1 MNLII
6 PSYKRSHALSGADYF
21 KSAKYCVPESQR
33 DEYAQVL
40 GAKRVLTIPDQ
51 ADGLITKKRNWILE
65 NIPRPLVM
73 IDDDVQ
79 EIGYYEG
86 RDGTKNRDVH
96 KSRTLDPEQVDD
108 WLDRSADLT
117 GELGCRLWGLATTID
132 NRNYKEFHP
141 FSLTNVILGPF
152 QGHLEHSLTFDD
164 QVGTKDDYDMV
175 LQQFKE
181 YRKVLRLNKF
191 HYLTTGRICHF
202 NNPLGNTKDEKR
214 GGIGAYRSKDMEEG
228 YCKAIMQKWGT
239 DTISYR
245 IPPTQMSDLLNAQ
258 KVNIPIRGV

>member
-40 GAKRVLTIPDQ
+40 GVARVLTIPDQ
-51 ADGLITKKRNWILE
+51 ADGLITRKRNWILE

-73 IDDDVQ
+73 VDDDVR

-86 RDGTKNRDVH
+86 RDGTKDGDVH
-96 KSRTLDPEQVDD
+96 KSRTLCPEQVQD
-108 WLDRSADLT
+108 WMDRSADLS
-117 GELGCRLWGLATTID
+117 GELGCRLWGLSTTID
-132 NRNYKEFHP
+132 NRNYKEFLP
-141 FSLTNVILGPF
+141 FSLTSIVLGPF
-152 QGHLEHSLTFDD
+152 QGHLDHSLTFDD

-175 LQQFKE
+175 LQQFKK
-181 YRKVLRLNKF
+181 YRRVLRLNKF
-191 HYLTTGRICHF
+191 HYLTAERICHW
-202 NNPLGNTKDEKR
+202 NHSKDEKR
-214 GGIGAYRSKDMEEG
+214 GGIGAYRSKDMEEE
-228 YCKAIMQKWGT
+228 YCKAIMHKWGT

-245 IPPTQMSDLLNAQ
+245 IPPTKMSDLLNAQ
-258 KVNIPIRGV
+258 KVNIPFRGV